1 MPAWHGP
8 HRSRGARAHGVGA
21 RELYR
26 RRHGARPSAMAGHE
40 VASSPP
46 AVETLWEQSGGSGDA
61 AVTALLDTIA
71 GGKLVD
77 EVRVLH

>member
-1 MPAWHGP
+1 
-8 HRSRGARAHGVGA
+8 
-21 RELYR
+21 
-26 RRHGARPSAMAGHE
+26 MAGHE